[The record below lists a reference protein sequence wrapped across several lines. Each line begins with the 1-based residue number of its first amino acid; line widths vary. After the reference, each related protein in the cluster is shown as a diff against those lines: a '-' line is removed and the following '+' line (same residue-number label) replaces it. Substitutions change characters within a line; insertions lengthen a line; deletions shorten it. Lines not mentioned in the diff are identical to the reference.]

1 MLSGKGI
8 SALGCRLSC
17 SCKLSPGEG
26 TVCPANG
33 LGEVLPAA
41 LRTCRAW
48 PGALGERREEGI
60 SLPLYL
66 LIPFIIMGSSHSV
79 FTPIPQHCH
88 LDVLKTSQNH
98 ESQFQHDL
106 PHSTPPPKKTK
117 TTFPLHRP
125 PPLLPPDPSPLGF
138 SSQPPKLRFLSPPF
152 QPWQPRCHQIML

>member
-1 MLSGKGI
+1 MISGKGI
-8 SALGCRLSC
+8 PALGCRLSC

-26 TVCPANG
+26 TVCPANR

-48 PGALGERREEGI
+48 PGALGERREDI
-60 SLPLYL
+60 SHPLYL

-106 PHSTPPPKKTK
+106 PHSTPPPTKTK
-117 TTFPLHRP
+117 TIFPLHHPPLP
-125 PPLLPPDPSPLGF
+125 PPAPSPLGF
-138 SSQPPKLRFLSPPF
+138 SSQPPKLSFLSPTF
-152 QPWQPRCHQIML
+152 HPR